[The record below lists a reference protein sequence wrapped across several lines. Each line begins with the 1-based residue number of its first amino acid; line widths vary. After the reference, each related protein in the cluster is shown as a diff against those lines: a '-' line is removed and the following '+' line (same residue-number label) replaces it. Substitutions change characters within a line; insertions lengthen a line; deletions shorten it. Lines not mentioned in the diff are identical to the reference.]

1 MKKLL
6 SLFLAAVM
14 LLTLVPAVFA
24 AETGVTALRV
34 NPYGGEETDI
44 DTVDWFVSGGSHFLF
59 LPADVD
65 LTAAKVYF
73 TASGDV
79 TLDGAPIASGDSAAA
94 FTEGAHTLSC
104 GGQTWPL
111 SVYFSA
117 NIPAVF
123 IETESGSLDHIHA
136 NKENKEKADIRIY
149 ENGVKTLDKALK
161 QIKGRGNATW
171 SYEKKPYNIKFDKKT
186 EVLGMAKAKKWT
198 LLASYIDSSLMRN
211 PTGWYLAEAMG
222 LPATSEFRH
231 IDLYINGDYMGNYI
245 ICESVEV
252 AENRVE
258 ITDLEKANENA
269 NPGVEIEALPRAGT
283 GKNGAVEGATVKG
296 SRKWTEIPND
306 PADITG
312 GYLLEYEKDYRYGDE
327 PSGFVTYNGQPI
339 VIKSPEYASRAQVNY
354 IADLL
359 DKAGEALYSSTGYNS
374 LGKHYTEYF
383 DLPSLVSSYII
394 QELSMNY
401 DAGHS
406 SFFVYKAAGA
416 DSKLIV
422 APVWDLD
429 NAFGRVDGKFDTSIT
444 DYTKWWA
451 NAIGAA
457 GIPTILSAA
466 WRQADFRDAVAEQW
480 AQLRAGGVIE
490 SVNGSVAALEEALEA
505 SAVMNA
511 LRWNYYN
518 TADAAACRTSW
529 HSTVGV
535 GVSFVA
541 HRTAALDRGFGANG
555 AWLCYDKNG
564 ADAREWAFFTPILEI
579 GDTVTVRDIT
589 GAGTITEPKGTV
601 FDGWNTEPDGS
612 GTAYRPGD
620 TLTLNANATV
630 LYAVWKSDPVTW
642 TGRNLWQRIVDFF
655 NRIIDFFRGLFGV
668 AG

>member
-1 MKKLL
+1 MIDHREVL
-6 SLFLAAVM
+6 
-14 LLTLVPAVFA
+14 
-24 AETGVTALRV
+24 ETNDMIL
-34 NPYGGEETDI
+34 
-44 DTVDWFVSGGSHFLF
+44 
-59 LPADVD
+59 
-65 LTAAKVYF
+65 
-73 TASGDV
+73 
-79 TLDGAPIASGDSAAA
+79 
-94 FTEGAHTLSC
+94 
-104 GGQTWPL
+104 
-111 SVYFSA
+111 
-117 NIPAVF
+117 
-123 IETESGSLDHIHA
+123 
-136 NKENKEKADIRIY
+136 KENLDVRTITL
-149 ENGVKTLDKALK
+149 GVSLLDCCDA
-161 QIKGRGNATW
+161 
-171 SYEKKPYNIKFDKKT
+171 
-186 EVLGMAKAKKWT
+186 
-198 LLASYIDSSLMRN
+198 
-211 PTGWYLAEAMG
+211 
-222 LPATSEFRH
+222 
-231 IDLYINGDYMGNYI
+231 
-245 ICESVEV
+245 
-252 AENRVE
+252 
-258 ITDLEKANENA
+258 DLEKLNENA
-269 NPGVEIEALPRAGT
+269 NPGVEIESLPRAGT
-283 GKNGAVEGATVKG
+283 GKNGAVEGASVKG
-296 SRKWTEIPND
+296 SRKWTDIPND

-354 IADLL
+354 IADLM
-359 DKAGEALYSSTGYNS
+359 DKANEALYSSTGYNS
-374 LGKHYTEYF
+374 LGKHYTDYF

-406 SFFVYKAAGA
+406 SFFVYKAAGE

-457 GIPTILSAA
+457 GIPSILSAA

-511 LRWNYYN
+511 LRWNHYN

-541 HRTAALDRGFGANG
+541 NRTAALDRGFGANG

-564 ADAREWAFFTPILEI
+564 ASAREWAFFTRIQEI

-589 GAGTITEPKGTV
+589 GAGSITPPDGTV
-601 FDGWNTEPDGS
+601 FGGWNTAPDGS
-612 GTAYRPGD
+612 GTTYQPGD
-620 TLTLNANATV
+620 TITLNAKVTT
-630 LYAVWKSDPVTW
+630 LYAVWKKDP
-642 TGRNLWQRIVDFF
+642 GAQAKSFWQKIVDFF
-655 NRIIDFFRGLFGV
+655 NRIIAFFQNLFGI